1 MGARDTMKTFFAA
14 MNEQV
19 VSTRGYGPKV
29 VSTPMGPFSWNDVL
43 QVWVNNN
50 NGMQMN
56 NIAFQDMYAFV
67 DLESIGGGGEDIVE
81 VPDANPVLTPSS
93 WGSFTSTGTS
103 NGIPDGSTSLWYAS
117 ATGATGITGA
127 ANVVFTGINKNI
139 SVSMYLSSTSG
150 NTFAIRYALNGSGT
164 FAGYT
169 TAISIA
175 NGNSLKVGLQSLA
188 ATNTGTGTLTIYNT
202 TTGITL
208 AGITYI
214 FTGI

>member
-1 MGARDTMKTFFAA
+1 MKTFFAA

-19 VSTRGYGPKV
+19 VSSRGYGAKI

-67 DLESIGGGGEDIVE
+67 DYGSIGGGGEDIIVI
-81 VPDANPVLTPSS
+81 PDPNPTLNPAS
-93 WGSFTSTGTS
+93 WGGFNSTGT
-103 NGIPDGSTSLWYAS
+103 NGGIPDGTTNVSYAS
-117 ATGATGITGA
+117 ASGATGITGA
-127 ANVVFTGINKNI
+127 ANVVFTGINQPI
-139 SVSMYLSSTSG
+139 SVTMYLSNVTG
-150 NTFAIRYALNGSGT
+150 NTGFIRYALNGSGT

-169 TAISIA
+169 TAISVT
-175 NGNSLKVGLQSLA
+175 NGTSMKVAIQSLVA
-188 ATNTGTGTLTIYNT
+188 SNIGTGTLTIYNASS
-202 TTGITL
+202 GMTL